1 MRDLQEKNVGVD
13 FFVFLLYNCRMVF
26 YHVRKFN
33 PCGDTLTVSVPASKS
48 LLNRALVLSAFSC
61 GDIKLQCGGY
71 AEDTRVLLDCLKSL
85 GIQTEIQG
93 GSITVHGCGGNVP
106 EKQAEVYVGSAGT
119 AARFLTVMLAF
130 CGGDYT
136 ITSSAQM
143 EKRPMDVLYLLEEN
157 GVKFEFLGEPY
168 HFPFRMHSDKIT
180 ADKLTADTDKSTQYA
195 SGILLAAA
203 TQSRP
208 LTLSLTGSRT
218 QGSYINLTLGMLSDF
233 GTHWKRDGDEITVYP
248 SQSSPAYY
256 EVEPDLSGACYF
268 YALALLFGI
277 KVLVRRV
284 KKSSPQGDARFLDLL
299 KDKGVRFIETADG
312 LLADGSGISS
322 YSGFDADMRDF
333 SDQTLTVA
341 ALAAFADTPSV
352 LRGVGHIRLQECD
365 RIHAICENLTA
376 LGVSASSDGEN
387 ITITPALVQK
397 GTVKTYD
404 DHRVAMA
411 FALIGL
417 KTGEITIEN
426 PNCCKKTFEN
436 YFEII
441 SDLTK

>member
-1 MRDLQEKNVGVD
+1 M
-13 FFVFLLYNCRMVF
+13 LYNYRMEV

-33 PCGDTLTVSVPASKS
+33 PCSEIVTISVPASKS
-48 LLNRALVLSAFSC
+48 LLNRALVLSAFSHGTVKLKC
-61 GDIKLQCGGY
+61 GTF
-71 AEDTRVLLDCLKSL
+71 AEDTRVLLGCLKSL
-85 GIQTEIQG
+85 GIQTEIQEDT
-93 GSITVHGCGGNVP
+93 ITVHGCGGNVP

-143 EKRPMDVLYLLEEN
+143 QKRPMDVLSLLAEN
-157 GVKFEFLGEPY
+157 GVKLEYLGEPC
-168 HFPFRMHSDKIT
+168 HFPFRMHSEGIQ
-180 ADKLTADTDKSTQYA
+180 ADNLTADTDKSTQYA
-195 SGILLAAA
+195 SGILLAA
-203 TQSRP
+203 TTRNKP

-218 QGSYINLTLGMLSDF
+218 EGSYIRLTLDLLSDF
-233 GTHWKRDGDEITVYP
+233 GARWKRNGNEITVYP
-248 SQSSPAYY
+248 LQSVPEAY

-284 KKSSPQGDARFLDLL
+284 KRNSTQGDARFLDLL
-299 KDKGVRFIETADG
+299 SEKGVRFTQTTEG
-312 LLADGSGISS
+312 LLADGSGISE
-322 YSGFDADMRDF
+322 YSGFDVEMSDF

-341 ALAAFADTPSV
+341 ALAAFADTPSI
-352 LRGVGHIRLQECD
+352 LHGVAHIRLQECD
-365 RIHAICENLTA
+365 RIRAICENLTA
-376 LGVSASSDGEN
+376 LGVPASSDGDN
-387 ITITPALVQK
+387 ILITPAPLK
-397 GTVKTYD
+397 SGTVKTYD

-411 FALIGL
+411 FTLVGL
-417 KTGEITIEN
+417 KTGEIKIEN